1 MERVFDI
8 CHTCRR
14 CVSLCNAF
22 PSLFDL
28 IDESETMELDSVPKA
43 SYESVVDECFM
54 CDLCYLTKCPYVPP
68 HEWDVDFPHLML
80 RAKAVKFS
88 EGRVMT
94 RDKLLTSTVAVGK
107 FAGLPIVSEIVNA
120 VNTNKTMRKAIE
132 KVGGIHSEAP
142 LPKFER
148 PSYRQTVSKTEK
160 ALNDSIGRTRDE
172 GKVPKVALFVTCY
185 GNQNSPSLVSDMQK
199 VFEHNGIMLEVI
211 KSDSCCGMPKF
222 ELGDLESVRL
232 FAEQVRRK

>member
-1 MERVFDI
+1 M
-8 CHTCRR
+8 
-14 CVSLCNAF
+14 SLCNAF

-43 SYESVVDECFM
+43 SYESVADECFM

-120 VNTNKTMRKAIE
+120 VNTNKTMRKVIE
-132 KVGGIHSEAP
+132 KIGGIHSEAP

-148 PSYRQTVSKTEK
+148 PSYRKTVSKTEK
-160 ALNDSIGRTRDE
+160 TLNDST
-172 GKVPKVALFVTCY
+172 
-185 GNQNSPSLVSDMQK
+185 
-199 VFEHNGIMLEVI
+199 
-211 KSDSCCGMPKF
+211 
-222 ELGDLESVRL
+222 
-232 FAEQVRRK
+232 